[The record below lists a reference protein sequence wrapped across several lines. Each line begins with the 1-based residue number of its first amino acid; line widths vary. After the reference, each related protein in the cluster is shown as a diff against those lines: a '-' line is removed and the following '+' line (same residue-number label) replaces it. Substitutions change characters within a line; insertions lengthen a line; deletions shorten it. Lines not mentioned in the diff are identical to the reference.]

1 MRNKVLK
8 KITAAISLAA
18 IFITSSA
25 PIKAMEEQPS
35 DGIAVVTFGKYIT
48 TKNVKAWEFNLW
60 DNAERVVRDGREGV
74 KFNKD
79 KQTLHFMIDVS
90 DKFIPPSPE
99 GTDVQ
104 VEVDYFD
111 ESPVKGKM
119 PNSFNVRYASTDYEK
134 SDAAGLCYLNNTKK
148 WQTHTFILKDALF
161 NNSMSGMNGTY
172 DLSLSEW
179 NRYAYADPD
188 IVFGEIRIKPL
199 PEKELTAKMSTD
211 YPGNIFGG
219 DEAKEFKLHLKNRR
233 STAVH
238 TKIKAEAFDYME
250 GTPIIKP
257 EKMNKNLVA
266 SAEKEITVEDELD
279 TSITLDLSK
288 YGSYSIKITLDCT
301 DDTGYNRVQTIEN
314 YFSVMNKYS
323 KDEEKNEGIGPSSHF
338 YRFYGTPSPSLDLKG
353 YSYPEYITK
362 MMSDIGFGYLRTDWF
377 QYLFQ
382 NSSGET
388 TYPPYDG
395 AIDIL
400 DEYNIKTYPILINS
414 TDVVGDV
421 RTNDLA
427 LQTFV
432 DFCVD
437 TVLRHKNVPVFE
449 LDNEV
454 NVHYTTDQVIRL
466 MKAVY
471 PAIKKAR
478 PDVTVLGLAYAG
490 SNYGWLK
497 EFLEKGGGE
506 YMDGISIHL
515 YDDSGSFKRHWWYE
529 KLPELKEILK
539 KYGMDNKP
547 LWFSE
552 QGWSTYEGG
561 PSSEWKRTISN
572 PKYWIFLMNEGWTDH
587 FMIYNCVRKGSG
599 LSDNE
604 QMFGIFREEDDMVSP
619 VSPLPVCVSLNAM
632 NRMLNKT
639 EAMDQV
645 IADNDMAAL
654 YRFKYEDGSQV
665 IAAWSDEGNRSV
677 CLNLGT
683 NTIKVYDLYGNETST
698 LYSGDGIFELP
709 LTDAPQY
716 IKGNFTK
723 FEETEPTIKINNRIT
738 AAVGDDAVIDLG
750 NNSADIK
757 IEVESE
763 LENKVDGNK
772 VSFKCPAERLGDND
786 FKFRV
791 YVGGKL
797 YYDGSGTLTVVDPLK
812 ADMVYD
818 YTEDK
823 GFKARLNIKNISD
836 RYISAATNVSFPDY
850 NYDSSNNNNV
860 VKLKPGEQKEYAIRL
875 PDMNVVRIMK
885 ADIKMTLDNGYSF
898 TQTDSGKTLTYAK
911 YTDKKPVID
920 GSISPNEWNGIWLC
934 SDSSDRWHLNKE
946 WGGKDDLSFIGN
958 LMWDEEALYM
968 AIDVTDDTHTQP
980 YTGGDIWRSDG
991 IQFGFSNVAP
1001 PYPADTEK
1009 FEEFQAALSDNGI
1022 LTAQRLQSVCGKAL
1036 GDLPDNVKTAI
1047 SQKGTHTIYEMKIP
1061 WTEIFG
1067 DGYKADQNSL
1077 INFGLIVNDT
1087 DNDSP
1092 RGYLDYNDGIGSGKN
1107 YKLFKPIHLIK

>member
-1 MRNKVLK
+1 MRNKALK

-48 TKNVKAWEFNLW
+48 TKNVNAWEFNLW
-60 DNAERVVRDGREGV
+60 DNGERVVRDGREGV

-104 VEVDYFD
+104 VEVDFFD
-111 ESPVKGKM
+111 ESSVDG
-119 PNSFNVRYASTDYEK
+119 NSFNVRYASTDYEI

-161 NNSMSGMNGTY
+161 NNSMNGMNGTY

-179 NRYAYADPD
+179 NRYAGASNAD
-188 IVFGEIRIKPL
+188 IVFGEVRIKPL

-250 GTPIIKP
+250 GTPVIDP

-266 SAEKEITVEDELD
+266 SAEKEVTVEDELD
-279 TSITLDLSK
+279 TSITLNLSK

-323 KDEEKNEGIGPSSHF
+323 KDEEKNEGIGPSAHF
-338 YRFYGTPSPSLDLKG
+338 QRFYGTPSPSLDLKG
-353 YSYPEYITK
+353 YSYPEYMTK
-362 MMSDIGFGYLRTDWF
+362 MLSDIGFGYVRTDWHQYRF
-377 QYLFQ
+377 QK
-382 NSSGET
+382 SSGEI

-395 AIDIL
+395 AIDLL
-400 DEYNIKTYPILINS
+400 DEYNIKTYPILTNS
-414 TDVVGDV
+414 TEVVGDV

-437 TVLRHKNVPVFE
+437 TVLKHKNVPVFE

-454 NVHYTTDQVIRL
+454 NAHYTTDQVIRL

-515 YDDSGSFKRHWWYE
+515 YDDSGSFERHWWYE

-561 PSSEWKRTISN
+561 PTTEWTRTISN

-599 LSDNE
+599 LSDRE

-639 EAMDQV
+639 EAMDQI

-683 NTIKVYDLYGNETST
+683 NAVKVYDVYGNETST
-698 LYSGDGIFELP
+698 LHSADGIFELA

-723 FEETEPTIKINNRIT
+723 FEEAEPTIKINNRIT
-738 AAVGDDAVIDLG
+738 AAVGDDAVMDLG
-750 NNSADIK
+750 NNSTDIK

-763 LENKVDGNK
+763 LENTLEGNR
-772 VSFKCPAERLGDND
+772 VTFKCPAEKLGDNE

-791 YVGGKL
+791 YAGGKL
-797 YYDGSGTLTVVDPLK
+797 YCNGFGTVTIVNPLT
-812 ADMVYD
+812 ADMVYE
-818 YTEDK
+818 YTADK
-823 GFKARLNIKNISD
+823 GIKASLNIKNISNRD
-836 RYISAATNVSFPDY
+836 IYANAAVSLPDY

-860 VKLKPGEQKEYAIRL
+860 VKLKPGEQKAYAIRL

-885 ADIKMTLDNGYSF
+885 ADIRMTLDNGYSF
-898 TQTDSGKTLTYAK
+898 TQTVSGKALTYAK
-911 YTDKKPVID
+911 YADKKPIID
-920 GSISPNEWNGIWLC
+920 GNISMKEWSGIWFC
-934 SDSSDRWHLNKE
+934 SDSLDRWHLKKE

-1022 LTAQRLQSVCGKAL
+1022 LTAQRLRSVCGKAL

-1047 SQKGTHTIYEMKIP
+1047 SQKGKHTIYEMKIP

-1107 YKLFKPIHLIK
+1107 YKLFKPIYLIK

>member
-1 MRNKVLK
+1 MTKIK
-8 KITAAISLAA
+8 KILRSIVSLSLAFIICSTA
-18 IFITSSA
+18 FSYVNAAEETADDTAVITFSKFFRTKHIKDWKISIF
-25 PIKAMEEQPS
+25 
-35 DGIAVVTFGKYIT
+35 
-48 TKNVKAWEFNLW
+48 
-60 DNAERVVRDGREGV
+60 DNAKRVTRDGREGV
-74 KFNKD
+74 QLDKD
-79 KQTLHFMIDVS
+79 TQTLHLLINVD
-90 DKFIPPSPE
+90 DNFIKPEPE
-99 GTDVQ
+99 GTEVQ
-104 VEVDYFD
+104 VEVDYYD
-111 ESPVKGKM
+111 EGEG
-119 PNSFNVRYASTDYEK
+119 NSFNVRFASTKYAT
-134 SDAAGLCYLNNTKK
+134 SDAAGICRMHNTKQWK
-148 WQTHTFILKDALF
+148 THTFILRDALF
-161 NNSMSGMNGTY
+161 DNSMNDGY
-172 DLSLSEW
+172 DLSISEW
-179 NRYAYADPD
+179 NRYMGTSKQDV
-188 IVFGEIRIKPL
+188 VFGEIRIKQL
-199 PEKELTAKMSTD
+199 PKQQLTAEMTTGHN
-211 YPGNIFGG
+211 GNMFDG
-219 DEAKEFKLHLKNRR
+219 DDAKSFKLHLKNRQ
-233 STAVH
+233 SAPVTA
-238 TKIKAEAFDYME
+238 KIKAEAFDYMY
-250 GTPIIKP
+250 GDFIVSP
-257 EKMNKNLVA
+257 EKMSAEVVS
-266 SAEKEITVEDELD
+266 SAEKEVVVENELD
-279 TSITLDLSK
+279 TDITLDLSK
-288 YGSYSIKITLDCT
+288 YGSYAVKITLDCT
-301 DDTGYNRVQTIEN
+301 DENGYNRVQTIN
-314 YFSVMNKYS
+314 DYFSIINHYE
-323 KDEEKNEGIGPSSHF
+323 KDEPKNEGIGFSAF
-338 YRFYGTPSPSLDLKG
+338 ITRFFGKSGFSG
-353 YSYPEYITK
+353 IEYEGDTMAK
-362 MMSDIGFGYLRTDWF
+362 YVADMVSELGFGYIRSGWTDSRNEAMVDIF
-377 QYLFQ
+377 AERKIKIFPTFSIPDEL
-382 NSSGET
+382 
-388 TYPPYDG
+388 YDDIRRG
-395 AIDIL
+395 DDTAIQKLADTWT
-400 DEYNIKTYPILINS
+400 EKVKSRP
-414 TDVVGDV
+414 DVSVWE
-421 RTNDLA
+421 LA
-427 LQTFV
+427 
-432 DFCVD
+432 
-437 TVLRHKNVPVFE
+437 
-449 LDNEV
+449 NEV
-454 NVHYTTDQVIRL
+454 NAQWSVDQIIKIYKAAYTSL
-466 MKAVY
+466 KA
-471 PAIKKAR
+471 AA
-478 PDVTVLGLAYAG
+478 PDKTFLGLAYAG

-497 EFLEKGGGE
+497 EFYEKGGGD
-506 YMDGISIHL
+506 YMDGLAIHL
-515 YDDSGSFKRHWWYE
+515 YDDSGSFNRHWWYE
-529 KLPELKEILK
+529 KLPELKEILV
-539 KYGMDNKP
+539 KYGQDEKP
-547 LWFSE
+547 VWFSE
-552 QGWSTYEGG
+552 QGWSTYEDG
-561 PSSEWKRTISN
+561 PTTEWDRTISN
-572 PKYWIFLMNEGWTDH
+572 VKYWTYLIAEDWMDH
-587 FMIYNCVRKGSG
+587 FMIYNLCRTGSDFN
-599 LSDNE
+599 SRE
-604 QMFGIFREEDDMVSP
+604 QMFGVFREEDDMVNP

-639 EAMDQV
+639 EAMDQI

-683 NTIKVYDLYGNETST
+683 NTIKVYDLYGNETGT

-772 VSFKCPAERLGDND
+772 VSFKCPVERLGDND
-786 FKFRV
+786 FKLRV

-797 YYDGSGTLTVVDPLK
+797 YYDGSGTLTIVDPLK
-812 ADMVYD
+812 ADMVYE
-818 YTEDK
+818 YSEDK
-823 GFKARLNIKNISD
+823 GIKASLNIKNISD

-1036 GDLPDNVKTAI
+1036 GDLPNNVKTAI

-1067 DGYKADQNSL
+1067 DGYKVDQNSL

>member
-1 MRNKVLK
+1 MRNKALK

-35 DGIAVVTFGKYIT
+35 DGIAVVTFGKYIM
-48 TKNVKAWEFNLW
+48 TKNVNAWEFNLW
-60 DNAERVVRDGREGV
+60 DNGERVVRDGREGV

-111 ESPVKGKM
+111 ESSVDG
-119 PNSFNVRYASTDYEK
+119 NSFNVRYASTDYEI

-161 NNSMSGMNGTY
+161 NNSMNGMNGTY

-179 NRYAYADPD
+179 NRYAGTSNAD
-188 IVFGEIRIKPL
+188 IVFGEVRIKPL

-250 GTPIIKP
+250 GTPVIKP

-266 SAEKEITVEDELD
+266 SAEKEVTVEDELD

-323 KDEEKNEGIGPSSHF
+323 KDEEKNEGIGPSAHF
-338 YRFYGTPSPSLDLKG
+338 QRFYGTPSPSLDLKG
-353 YSYPEYITK
+353 YSYPEYMTK
-362 MMSDIGFGYLRTDWF
+362 MLSDIGFGYLRTDWHQYRF
-377 QYLFQ
+377 QK
-382 NSSGET
+382 SSGEI

-400 DEYNIKTYPILINS
+400 DEYNIKTYPILTNS
-414 TDVVGDV
+414 TEVVGDV

-437 TVLRHKNVPVFE
+437 TVLKHKNVPVFE

-454 NVHYTTDQVIRL
+454 NAHYTTDQVIRL

-515 YDDSGSFKRHWWYE
+515 YDDSGSFERHWWYE

-561 PSSEWKRTISN
+561 PTTEWTRTISN

-599 LSDNE
+599 LSDRE

-639 EAMDQV
+639 EAMDQI

-665 IAAWSDEGNRSV
+665 IAAWSDEGNRSI

-786 FKFRV
+786 FKLRV

-797 YYDGSGTLTVVDPLK
+797 YYDGSGTLTIVDPLK
-812 ADMVYD
+812 ADMVYE
-818 YTEDK
+818 YSEDK
-823 GFKARLNIKNISD
+823 GIKASLNIKNISD

-920 GSISPNEWNGIWLC
+920 GSISPNEWNGIWFC
-934 SDSSDRWHLNKE
+934 SDSLDRWHLNKE
-946 WGGKDDLSFIGN
+946 WGGKDDISFIGN

-1022 LTAQRLQSVCGKAL
+1022 LTAQKLRSVCGKAL

-1047 SQKGTHTIYEMKIP
+1047 SQKGKHTIYEMKIP

-1067 DGYKADQNSL
+1067 DGYKVDQNSL